1 MRQERATRER
11 RPGEREPTSAGELSV
26 RTEHVAAE
34 DVQVSVS
41 GPTAVR
47 GARTPG
53 PEARAGQPGFD
64 AEAEA
69 AGEPGVVPAPPA
81 LEVQDLRMAYGDR
94 VVMQEVGF
102 KVRRGE
108 IFVIMGGS
116 GSGKSTLLKHLI
128 GLKKPAAGTI
138 LFDGEDF
145 GEATPAARRTMLR
158 RMGVLYQN
166 GALWSGLTLAENVAL
181 PLEEYTALNAEGIA
195 ELVSLKLALVGLRGF
210 EAYYPVEISGGMR
223 KRAALAR
230 AIALDPEILFL
241 DEPSSGLDPITASRL
256 DDLILQL
263 RDSFGTTLVVVSH
276 DLDSIFKIADR
287 ALFLDIAEKTMTALG
302 DPVDLRDHPPSEEVH
317 RFLTRSS
324 GGDERPADERTR
336 ERIAVP

>member
-1 MRQERATRER
+1 MEQAPAIE
-11 RPGEREPTSAGELSV
+11 V
-26 RTEHVAAE
+26 RNLTM
-34 DVQVSVS
+34 S
-41 GPTAVR
+41 
-47 GARTPG
+47 
-53 PEARAGQPGFD
+53 
-64 AEAEA
+64 
-69 AGEPGVVPAPPA
+69 
-81 LEVQDLRMAYGDR
+81 YGGR
-94 VVMQEVGF
+94 VVMQGLDF
-102 KVRRGE
+102 QVRRGE

-145 GEATPAARRTMLR
+145 GAADDAARRGMLR

-181 PLEEYTALNAEGIA
+181 PLEEYTGLDAGAIA
-195 ELVSLKLALVGLRGF
+195 EVVSLKLALVGLRGF
-210 EAYYPVEISGGMR
+210 EGFYPVEISGGMR

-230 AIALDPEILFL
+230 AVALDPEVLFF
-241 DEPSSGLDPITASRL
+241 DEPSSGLDPISASRL

-263 RDSFGTTLVVVSH
+263 RSSFGTTIVVVSH

-287 ALFLDIAEKTMTALG
+287 ALFLDIEQKTMTALAS
-302 DPVDLRDHPPSEEVH
+302 PADLREDPPSAEVH

-324 GGDERPADERTR
+324 EIETITVTDRSRERTTV
-336 ERIAVP
+336 A